1 MPSTLFRTFSIEP
14 PKMEDVW
21 SQDCASNTGVLPPER
36 RDEFFATAYPVL
48 SPSMVWARRKN
59 PELPFPFNHPSA
71 RYFYFA
77 RNAIH
82 GLARH
87 WNLAGKEVLF
97 PSYFHGVELE
107 ALLAAGVH
115 VRFYPVR
122 HGMQVNWDE
131 VASLIRGQ
139 TRVIY
144 LIHYLGFPGPVR
156 ELSQLCRQ
164 RNLLLIEDCAL
175 ALFSRH
181 EERPLGS
188 WGDAAIYCLYKSLP
202 VPNGGAIVLRRGGL
216 SAFRQLSPPPWRNS
230 FSSAARSLDSYL
242 SNHNKNWQR
251 KLLKMTRNTAKKM
264 SRSVDANSAQ
274 AGTNHFNPLHAELG
288 MSRLSRRV
296 IASQDF
302 SAIVEKRRKN
312 FSYLLERLRGLAR
325 PVFGEL
331 PQGVCPLSYPL
342 LVEDKPAVVEKFL
355 ARGVEAVNMWF
366 PNHPMGPEEP
376 FPETDELRRTVLEL
390 PCHQDLSL
398 ADLDRLITVA
408 TEIL

>member
-1 MPSTLFRTFSIEP
+1 
-14 PKMEDVW
+14 MEDIR
-21 SQDCASNTGVLPPER
+21 SLDNAANTGVQLPER
-36 RDEFFATAYPVL
+36 RNELFATAYPVL
-48 SPSMVWARRKN
+48 CPSMVWPRRKH

-77 RNAIH
+77 RNALYA
-82 GLARH
+82 LARH

-122 HGMQVNWDE
+122 QGMRVNLDE
-131 VASLIRGQ
+131 VVSLIRDR

-156 ELSQLCRQ
+156 ELSELCRH

-175 ALFSRH
+175 ALLSRH
-181 EERPLGS
+181 EERLLGS

-202 VPNGGAIVLRRGGL
+202 VPNGGALVLRRGGL
-216 SAFRQLSPPPWRNS
+216 SAFRQHAPPPWRNS

-242 SNHNKNWQR
+242 SNHRKNWQR
-251 KLLKMTRNTAKKM
+251 KLLKMMRNAAKKTG
-264 SRSVDANSAQ
+264 RSVDANSAQ
-274 AGTNHFNPLHAELG
+274 AGTNHFNRLHAELG
-288 MSRLSRRV
+288 MSRLSHWV
-296 IASQDF
+296 LASQNF

-312 FSYLLERLRGLAR
+312 FSYMLERLRGLAP
-325 PVFGEL
+325 PVFEGL

-342 LVEDKPAVVEKFL
+342 LVKDKPAVVEKFL

-366 PNHPMGPEEP
+366 PNHPAGPKDP
-376 FPETDELRRTVLEL
+376 FPETYELRRTVLEL
-390 PCHQDLSL
+390 PCHQDLAL
-398 ADLDRLITVA
+398 ADLDRVIA
-408 TEIL
+408 AAREIL